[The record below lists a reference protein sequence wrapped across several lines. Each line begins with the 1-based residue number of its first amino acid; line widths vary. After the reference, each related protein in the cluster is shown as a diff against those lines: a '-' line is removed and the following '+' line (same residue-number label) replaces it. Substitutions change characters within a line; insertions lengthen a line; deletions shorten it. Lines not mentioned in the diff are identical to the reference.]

1 MTLEKGECPVQE
13 PSGSSRN
20 VPKTLPIE
28 AEKNELGP
36 CHYQISVKVPAER
49 VTQEF
54 DHAYKAASRG
64 MKIPGF
70 RPGKA
75 PASVLRQMM
84 GDGIQEHAV
93 EHLFEH
99 TSGDALGVVGLRNE
113 VLRILDFDPEQYP
126 VEDGKELEFEF
137 EVETMP
143 QVELPE
149 WSTID
154 VEAAETEASEEQIAE
169 AFQGIAQN
177 HSKFDPVEGGSVDE
191 EHLAEIDLVYELDGE
206 AGPEAKDL
214 KFGLGSPLYGADPE
228 KYDAALRGTEAG
240 SEFELEVE
248 FNEGFSNEEWVG
260 KTGLAKIVVKQ
271 VVKPRPASKEELA
284 EALGLESVE
293 ILDERLEARLA
304 ADNAQRERERQAHEI
319 LASICEQHPF
329 ALPQRMIEEEAAAT
343 TKSNKER
350 MVQQGASEEQ
360 AEEEA
365 AKHGDQMIED
375 AEKRLKHWF
384 VLRKVGQTEKVRV
397 TSKDLDIAYRSIAAQ
412 QGMEVKMVKT
422 FYKEQNMV
430 DNLRGEILESK
441 VRSHLVDL
449 VASKRAEKAVAPLES

>member
-1 MTLEKGECPVQE
+1 M
-13 PSGSSRN
+13 
-20 VPKTLPIE
+20 PKSLPIE
-28 AEKNELGP
+28 AEKTELGP
-36 CHYQISVKVPAER
+36 CHYKISVKVPADR
-49 VTQEF
+49 VTEEF

-75 PASVLRQMM
+75 PASVLRQLL

-113 VLRILDFDPEQYP
+113 VLRMLDFDPEQFP

-143 QVELPE
+143 QVELPA
-149 WSTID
+149 WSEID
-154 VEAAETEASEEQIAE
+154 VEPAETDPSEEQIAE
-169 AFQGIAQN
+169 AFQQLGQSN
-177 HSKFDPVEGGSVDE
+177 TRFDLVEDGSVDE

-228 KYDAALRGTEAG
+228 KYDEALRGTKAG

-248 FNEGFSNEEWVG
+248 FNEGFSQEDWVG
-260 KTGLAKIVVKQ
+260 KSGLAKIVVKQ
-271 VVKPRPASKEELA
+271 VVQPRPATKA
-284 EALGLESVE
+284 EMAEDFGLESEEV
-293 ILDERLEARLA
+293 LDERLEARITM
-304 ADNAQRERERQAHEI
+304 DNEQRERERQAHEI
-319 LASICEQHPF
+319 LEGVLQVHPF
-329 ALPQRMIEEEAAAT
+329 ELSQRMIEQEAEAT
-343 TKSNKER
+343 TKSNKDR
-350 MVQQGASEEQ
+350 MMQQGASEEQ

-365 AKHGDQMIED
+365 AKHADTALKD

-384 VLRKVGQTEKVRV
+384 ILRKVGQTEKVRV
-397 TSKDLDIAYRSIAAQ
+397 TSKDLDMAYRSIAAQ
-412 QGMEVKMVKT
+412 QGGMDVKLVKQ

-449 VASKRAEKAVAPLES
+449 VSKARSEKAVAPLES